1 MAAITAGGP
10 IKMTL
15 EQPDGT
21 IIELTGAV
29 SEYQLEQNVEVAPV
43 SMMHGEPVSEYIPSS
58 PEFTATF
65 KIQGDVFN
73 LFSDVEWE
81 REVENRLLS
90 KEWQCDWCRSPNEWM
105 DKQCTQCG
113 GSRSFIY
120 D

>member
-1 MAAITAGGP
+1 MAEITTGGP

-21 IIELTGAV
+21 IIELTGRV
-29 SEYQLEQNVEVAPV
+29 SEYQLEQNIDVAPV
-43 SMMHGEPVSEYIPSS
+43 WQYGDPLESYVAPN

-65 KIQGDVFN
+65 KIVGDVFN
-73 LFSDVEWE
+73 LFSDVEWD

-90 KEWQCDWCRSPNEWM
+90 REWQCDWCRSPNEWM

-113 GSRSFIY
+113 GARSFIY